1 MDFLQIFV
9 LAAFQGLTEF
19 LPISSSAHLILVP
32 VFTRWADQGLAFDIA
47 VHLGTLLAVTAY
59 FRKELKLMTLQWFS
73 SIKTGKQTE
82 NSRLAW
88 WVILGTVP
96 VVIFGA
102 LVKDLVEN
110 EWRSATVIAVT
121 LIVFGI
127 VLWWSDRKPGA
138 RDENSMSLKDA
149 LFIGLAQALA
159 LIPGT
164 SRSGIT
170 MTAALLLGF
179 SRESASRFSFLLSIP
194 VIVIAVLWQTYK
206 LLGDPQ
212 PIDWMTLLW
221 AVALSAVGAFLCIHY
236 FLAFIRRIG
245 MTPFVLYRVALGL
258 FLLWV
263 FWL

>member
-1 MDFLQIFV
+1 MDFMQIFV
-9 LAAFQGLTEF
+9 LAVVQGLTEF

-32 VFTRWADQGLAFDIA
+32 VFTDWGDQGLVFDIA

-59 FRKELKLMTLQWFS
+59 FRKELLLMAVQWFS
-73 SIKTGKQTE
+73 SLKTGKQTE

-110 EWRSATVIAVT
+110 EWRSATVIAVMMM
-121 LIVFGI
+121 VFA
-127 VLWWSDRKPGA
+127 VALWWSDRKPGA
-138 RDENSMSLKDA
+138 KSENAMPLKDA
-149 LFIGLAQALA
+149 LFIGVAQALA

-170 MTAALLLGF
+170 MTAALLLGY
-179 SRESASRFSFLLSIP
+179 SREAASRFSFLLSIP
-194 VIVIAVLWQTYK
+194 VIVIAVLWQSLK
-206 LLGDPQ
+206 LIGDPQ
-212 PIDWMTLLW
+212 PVDWTMLFW
-221 AVALSAVGAFLCIHY
+221 AVALSGLSAFLCIHY

-245 MTPFVLYRVALGL
+245 MAPFVVYRLALGL

-263 FWL
+263 FWF